1 MNREQ
6 AIESLI
12 TTALVEDL
20 QSAGDVTSKS
30 IFSDSDSAEAVVRAK
45 ESGVLSGIS
54 LIVPVFRAIDPRVS
68 VELLRKDGASVS
80 RGDEICRVKG
90 PIIAVLSGERLVL
103 NLLQHLSG
111 VATATAHLMSL
122 VRSAN
127 SHTKLLDTRKTTPGL
142 RLLEK
147 EAVVHGGGT
156 NHRIGLYDM
165 IMAKDTHVK
174 AAGGPDRAVERA
186 RAWCHENKKDLKIEV
201 EVESLAHFE
210 RAIAVRP
217 DRIMLDNMSCEEM
230 SKAVAIRNSEAP
242 LVELEA
248 SGNVNESTIYAI
260 AKTGVDFISVGAITH
275 SVKALDIHLTL
286 V

>member
-6 AIESLI
+6 MLESLI
-12 TTALVEDL
+12 ATALAEDL
-20 QSAGDVTSKS
+20 LNVGDVTSQS
-30 IFSDSDSAEAVVRAK
+30 IFSDTDSAEAIVRAK

-54 LIVPVFRAIDPRVS
+54 LIVPVFRAIDPRITV
-68 VELLRKDGASVS
+68 VILCKDGDTVTK
-80 RGDEICRVKG
+80 GTEICRITG
-90 PIIAVLSGERLVL
+90 PIIAILSGERLVL

-111 VATATAHLMSL
+111 VATATAHLVKL

-127 SHTKLLDTRKTTPGL
+127 NHTKLLDTRKTTPGF

-186 RAWCHENKKDLKIEV
+186 RAWCNKNKKDLKIEV
-201 EVESLAHFE
+201 EVESIAHFE
-210 RAIAVRP
+210 RALAVRP
-217 DRIMLDNMSCEEM
+217 DRIMLDNMSCDDM
-230 SKAVAIRNSEAP
+230 SKAVTIRNSEAP

-248 SGNVNESTIYAI
+248 SGNVNESTIVSI
-260 AKTGVDFISVGAITH
+260 AKTGVDYISVGAITH
-275 SVKALDIHLTL
+275 SVKALDIHLVL